1 MNTTVIPPSLL
12 DVDFPAGSVALV
24 GAGPGDPG
32 LLTLRAWALLQQAEV
47 VVYDRLVAR
56 ELIALLP
63 ESCQR
68 IYVGKRCGHH
78 SLPQEEI
85 NELLVRLA
93 RQQRRV
99 VRLKGG
105 DPFIF
110 GRGAEELERLLE
122 AGVDCQVVPG
132 VTAASG
138 CSTYAGIPLTHR
150 DLAQSCTFVTGH
162 LQNDGRLDL
171 DWAGL
176 ARGKQTLVFYMGLGN
191 LAEIAAR
198 LVEHGL
204 ASDTPA
210 ALVSQGTQAGQQ
222 VTRGALSELPA
233 LARRYQLKPRLALGL
248 LLGALAQAGEAPGE
262 ALYRQHCQA
271 CHGAGRLGGSG
282 PTLLPES
289 LSRLKPAQA
298 REVILHGRPATQM
311 AGFAGQLDDA
321 AADAL
326 VAYLYQAPPREP
338 QWSAENIRASQV
350 QPHPLATL
358 PSRPRF
364 EADPLNLFVVVES
377 GDHHVTILDGDRFEP
392 IARFPSRYALH
403 GGPKFSP
410 DGRLVYFAS
419 RDGWVT
425 LYDLYNLKVV
435 AEVRAGLNTRNLAVS
450 DDGRWVLVGNYL
462 PGNLVLLD
470 ARDLSLVQV
479 IPAAD
484 AQGQASRVS
493 AVYTAPPRHS
503 FVVALKDVHELW
515 ELPYANGKPVAPKRL
530 AVADYLDD
538 FSFSPDY
545 RYLLGSSRQA
555 RGGEVIE
562 LDSGA
567 RVASIPL
574 SGMPHLGSGIYW
586 KRDGRWVFATPNIS
600 CGVISVIDLQ
610 NWKPL
615 KEIVTDGPGFF
626 MRSHADSP
634 YAWTDTFLGKKHD
647 EILLIDKQ
655 TLEIAHR
662 LRPSPGKVAGH
673 VEFTRDGRYALL
685 SVWDRDGAL
694 VVYDAH
700 SLEEVKRLPMN
711 KPSGKYNVGNKIG
724 YAEGT
729 SH

>member
-204 ASDTPA
+204 ASD
-210 ALVSQGTQAGQQ
+210 S
-222 VTRGALSELPA
+222 
-233 LARRYQLKPRLALGL
+233 
-248 LLGALAQAGEAPGE
+248 
-262 ALYRQHCQA
+262 
-271 CHGAGRLGGSG
+271 AGRLGGSG

-289 LSRLKPAQA
+289 LSRLKPTQA

-338 QWSAENIRASQV
+338 QWSAEDIRASQV

-600 CGVISVIDLQ
+600 RGVISVIDLQ

>member
-1 MNTTVIPPSLL
+1 M
-12 DVDFPAGSVALV
+12 
-24 GAGPGDPG
+24 
-32 LLTLRAWALLQQAEV
+32 
-47 VVYDRLVAR
+47 RL
-56 ELIALLP
+56 I
-63 ESCQR
+63 
-68 IYVGKRCGHH
+68 G
-78 SLPQEEI
+78 
-85 NELLVRLA
+85 
-93 RQQRRV
+93 
-99 VRLKGG
+99 
-105 DPFIF
+105 
-110 GRGAEELERLLE
+110 
-122 AGVDCQVVPG
+122 
-132 VTAASG
+132 
-138 CSTYAGIPLTHR
+138 
-150 DLAQSCTFVTGH
+150 
-162 LQNDGRLDL
+162 
-171 DWAGL
+171 
-176 ARGKQTLVFYMGLGN
+176 
-191 LAEIAAR
+191 
-198 LVEHGL
+198 
-204 ASDTPA
+204 
-210 ALVSQGTQAGQQ
+210 
-222 VTRGALSELPA
+222 
-233 LARRYQLKPRLALGL
+233 LALGL

-338 QWSAENIRASQV
+338 QWSAEDIRASQV

-530 AVADYLDD
+530 AEADYLDD

-600 CGVISVIDLQ
+600 RGVISVIDLQ

>member
-198 LVEHGL
+198 LIG
-204 ASDTPA
+204 
-210 ALVSQGTQAGQQ
+210 
-222 VTRGALSELPA
+222 
-233 LARRYQLKPRLALGL
+233 LALGL

-338 QWSAENIRASQV
+338 QWTAEDIRASQV

-600 CGVISVIDLQ
+600 RGVISVIDLQ

>member
-1 MNTTVIPPSLL
+1 M
-12 DVDFPAGSVALV
+12 
-24 GAGPGDPG
+24 
-32 LLTLRAWALLQQAEV
+32 
-47 VVYDRLVAR
+47 RL
-56 ELIALLP
+56 I
-63 ESCQR
+63 
-68 IYVGKRCGHH
+68 G
-78 SLPQEEI
+78 
-85 NELLVRLA
+85 
-93 RQQRRV
+93 
-99 VRLKGG
+99 
-105 DPFIF
+105 
-110 GRGAEELERLLE
+110 
-122 AGVDCQVVPG
+122 
-132 VTAASG
+132 
-138 CSTYAGIPLTHR
+138 
-150 DLAQSCTFVTGH
+150 
-162 LQNDGRLDL
+162 
-171 DWAGL
+171 
-176 ARGKQTLVFYMGLGN
+176 
-191 LAEIAAR
+191 
-198 LVEHGL
+198 
-204 ASDTPA
+204 
-210 ALVSQGTQAGQQ
+210 
-222 VTRGALSELPA
+222 
-233 LARRYQLKPRLALGL
+233 LALGL
-248 LLGALAQAGEAPGE
+248 LLGSPAQAGEAPGE

-338 QWSAENIRASQV
+338 QWSAEDIRASQV

-515 ELPYANGKPVAPKRL
+515 ELPYADGKPVAPKRL

-600 CGVISVIDLQ
+600 RGVISVIDLQ

-615 KEIVTDGPGFF
+615 KEIATDGPGFF